1 MVSTLNLE
9 IQLQELFKQ
18 REYSK
23 IIFEITSKTN
33 EEERSSSICNLLGIC
48 RIESNRKD
56 KDSLLLALKDFKQ
69 GYLKEKKTIHA
80 IDCLGNFITSSVLLK
95 DIEQD
100 YKSDFSDLINLYES
114 VEKYCAKHRPIHL
127 AMTMIYRR
135 LNYAKKMIFHLDKV
149 IKSNNFNAWDLCNY
163 GYWNCFD
170 KDWKQSDFFN
180 YGKLLDERL
189 KEIPQNQL
197 VKLPETSNLKIRIGF
212 LSADILSGHSITY
225 FLKTILLNYDKKKFE
240 IILILNNPKEDQSTK
255 DFKNLVDENINIWN
269 FDNVSAVNRV
279 RELKLDIIVDLMG
292 YTSTNRLEMFKNRIA
307 KKQII
312 WMGYCNT
319 TGLKNMD
326 FIISDPNLIRS
337 GEEKFYSEKVIYLPK
352 IWNSHCGFNFERN
365 EIPPPFLKNKY
376 FTFGSFN
383 NFAKINSDVVSVW
396 SSILK
401 KINNSKLILKTSS
414 KKHASERIKELF
426 NNSGVLNSIKFIE
439 RKKEFKNHLDQYKQI
454 DIALDTFPYNGVT
467 TSFEAIWM
475 GVPVITMAGYN
486 FNSRCGESINKNL
499 NTEQLIAKDDEDYIQ
514 KVVNLSNNHD
524 DYINLRKSIFLNAT
538 KSPLFNSQDYS
549 KSFFEALEQIVK

>member
-23 IIFEITSKTN
+23 VVFEITSKTS
-33 EEERSSSICNLLGIC
+33 EEERSSNLCNLLGIC

-56 KDSLLLALKDFKQ
+56 KDSILLALKDFKQ
-69 GYLKEKKTIHA
+69 GYLKEKNTIHA

-95 DIEQD
+95 DIEKD
-100 YKSDFSDLINLYES
+100 YKSDFSDLISLYETA
-114 VEKYCAKHRPIHL
+114 EKYCDNHRPTHL

-135 LNYAKKMIFHLDKV
+135 LNYAKKIIFHLDKV
-149 IKSNNFNAWDLCNY
+149 IKSKNFNAWDLCNY
-163 GYWNCFD
+163 GYWRCFD
-170 KDWKQSDFFN
+170 KNWKQSDFFN
-180 YGKLLDERL
+180 YGKFIDESL

-197 VKLPETSNLKIRIGF
+197 VKLPEVSNLKTRIGF
-212 LSADILSGHSITY
+212 LSADILGGHSITY
-225 FLKTILLNYDKKKFE
+225 FLKTVLLNYDKKKFE
-240 IILILNNPKEDQSTK
+240 IILILNNPKEDQLTK
-255 DFKNLVDENINIWN
+255 DFKDSVDESINIWN

-292 YTSTNRLEMFKNRIA
+292 YTSTNRLEMFKNRTA

-326 FIISDPNLIRS
+326 FIISDPNLIRP

-365 EIPPPFLKNKY
+365 ENPPPFLKNKY

-396 SSILK
+396 SNILK

-439 RKKEFKNHLDQYKQI
+439 REKEFKNHLDQYKQI

-499 NTEQLIAKDDEDYIQ
+499 NMEQLIAKDDEDYIR
-514 KVVNLSNNHD
+514 KVVNLTNNHD

-549 KSFFEALEQIVK
+549 KSFFEALEQIV